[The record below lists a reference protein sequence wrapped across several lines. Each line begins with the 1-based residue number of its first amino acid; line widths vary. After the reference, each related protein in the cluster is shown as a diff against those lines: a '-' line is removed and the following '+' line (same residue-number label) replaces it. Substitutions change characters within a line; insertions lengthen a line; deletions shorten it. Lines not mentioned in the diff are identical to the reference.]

1 MAKAGF
7 SAHLLSCLEC
17 FEKELSELTCEKHFF
32 AEDKVVSDAG
42 TKPKRVHIT
51 KKQSTNF

>member
-1 MAKAGF
+1 MAKTGLAT
-7 SAHLLSCLEC
+7 HLLSCLEC
-17 FEKELSELTCEKHFF
+17 FEKELSELTSEKHFS
-32 AEDKVVSDAG
+32 AENKAVSDTG